1 VPAVLPN
8 SVNAFGEGKPIDAST
23 PQIDFEWATDIARHV
38 GTAVHTFLQRIASDG
53 LETWDAKRIDASR
66 PLFQKELTRLGVG
79 NNALNAACD
88 RIVAALNRTLADP
101 RGRWALMEHCK
112 ARSEWRLTGL
122 IDGAL
127 MNVALDRTFVDA
139 EGVRWII
146 DFKTGSHEGADV
158 EAFLD
163 NEQRRYSAQLETY
176 AALVQAM
183 LPESKRIRLG
193 LYFPMLGGWREW
205 GWRGE

>member
-1 VPAVLPN
+1 
-8 SVNAFGEGKPIDAST
+8 
-23 PQIDFEWATDIARHV
+23 
-38 GTAVHTFLQRIASDG
+38 LQRIASDG
-53 LETWDAKRIDASR
+53 IDAWNPQRVTVSR
-66 PLFQKELTRLGVG
+66 QLFQAELTRLGVG
-79 NNALNAACD
+79 NNEVNAASDRIEVALNK
-88 RIVAALNRTLADP
+88 TLADE
-101 RGRWALMEHCK
+101 RGRWALSTHYD

-127 MNVALDRTFVDA
+127 TNVALDRTFVDA
-139 EGVRWII
+139 DGDRWII

-163 NEQRRYSAQLETY
+163 NEQRRYSAQLEIY

-183 LPESKRIRLG
+183 STDQKPIRLG

-205 GWRGE
+205 SWRGV